1 MTIRIGLIGAGR
13 MGANTHAPAITVRED
28 VAISAVYDPLPAAA
42 QVVRD
47 KYNAAICESAEAL
60 AARADVDA
68 VMICSPTYTHIE
80 GIRATA
86 KTGKPIFCEK
96 PLCRSLAEADEILKL
111 LKGYQ
116 APVTV
121 GFVRRFGAGQR
132 KFYEIA
138 TSGVLGPLRIATAE
152 MMLGVFKRQEGDWF
166 ADFARSGGM
175 ILDMFIHHFDLFNWL
190 FGMPRRVYA
199 QSTLL
204 SREQPE
210 PADYVSGT
218 MTFRN
223 GVICN
228 LNGGWLRFGRS
239 NNYMDVYGD
248 NGCVSYKWGAPEVTL
263 ILKGQEPVVY
273 KTPEPLPVFQAEDNV
288 WLDAILGKGKVK
300 VTLEDGVNAVKVA
313 LALIESAQSN
323 RVIEL

>member
-1 MTIRIGLIGAGR
+1 MAIRIGLIGAG
-13 MGANTHAPAITVRED
+13 GWANACAGDYGSRTTV
-28 VAISAVYDPLPAAA
+28 ISAVYDPLPAAA

-47 KYNAAICESAEAL
+47 KYQAVICESAEAL

-121 GFVRRFGAGQR
+121 GFVRRFGAGQQ
-132 KFYEIA
+132 KFYEIVA
-138 TSGVLGPLRIATAE
+138 SGVLGPLRIATAE
-152 MMLGVFKRQEGDWF
+152 MMLGVYKRQEGDWF
-166 ADFARSGGM
+166 ADFALSGGM
-175 ILDMFIHHFDLFNWL
+175 ILDMFIHHFDLFNWS
-190 FGMPRRVYA
+190 FGTCRSECMRKAPCSA
-199 QSTLL
+199 AS
-204 SREQPE
+204 SPE

-228 LNGGWLRFGRS
+228 LSGGWLRFGRS

-248 NGCVSYKWGAPEVTL
+248 NGCVSYKWGAPNVTL
-263 ILKGQEPVVY
+263 TLKGQEPVIY
-273 KTPEPLPVFQAEDNV
+273 ETPRAAAGLP
-288 WLDAILGKGKVK
+288 G
-300 VTLEDGVNAVKVA
+300 
-313 LALIESAQSN
+313 
-323 RVIEL
+323 